1 LEGEARVLGRSARSA
16 DVGSVGGRLL
26 GRGAVVLVRELA
38 QAAKTPQRRAGSR
51 RGDAEAM
58 SDER

>member
-1 LEGEARVLGRSARSA
+1 MEGEARVLGRSARSA

-51 RGDAEAM
+51 LEA
-58 SDER
+58 RR